1 MDGGDKDS
9 LEWKEDERTSES
21 AGEWIELE
29 FMIYSVREKIVC
41 DRDYGCGCFCL
52 LLFKYVKHDV
62 HTIQHHNVGVRV
74 ATPSDEK
81 CLACEIVP

>member
-29 FMIYSVREKIVC
+29 FMIYSVRESIVC

-52 LLFKYVKHDV
+52 LSFK
-62 HTIQHHNVGVRV
+62 
-74 ATPSDEK
+74 
-81 CLACEIVP
+81 